1 MTEGVG
7 QWLSKP
13 KESEKIYLGQKGR
26 KLGKLNK
33 FAIFRDL
40 AQV

>member
-13 KESEKIYLGQKGR
+13 KENEKYFLDAKKGGNCR
-26 KLGKLNK
+26 KRG
-33 FAIFRDL
+33 
-40 AQV
+40 